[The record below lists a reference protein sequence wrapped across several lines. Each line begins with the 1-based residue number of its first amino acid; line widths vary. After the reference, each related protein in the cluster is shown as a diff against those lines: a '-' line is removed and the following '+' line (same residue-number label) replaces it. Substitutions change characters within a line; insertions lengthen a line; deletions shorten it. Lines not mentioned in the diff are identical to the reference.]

1 MVIIKRIFAP
11 SKGPKWAQQC
21 EKSTTHN
28 YTNKSHKANAL
39 WAKTAADGCKV
50 KIFYFNFRSF
60 SIFSNCQRLPCQNSA
75 CHGHSYYEKNR
86 FKVKLFYKLLL
97 WKNLFSLP
105 PIAGQ
110 ILGLLDRLARAV
122 SIDIISWCTFVHF
135 GGYNRWKILL
145 HSATSDGWWPAL
157 SSTAE
162 EDQIRGRGKG

>member
-1 MVIIKRIFAP
+1 MIMNNDKVKKSHVRLDHFIMTSKRIESEAP
-11 SKGPKWAQQC
+11 GS
-21 EKSTTHN
+21 
-28 YTNKSHKANAL
+28 L

-50 KIFYFNFRSF
+50 KNFYFNFRSF
-60 SIFSNCQRLPCQNSA
+60 SIFPNCQRHPCQNSA

-97 WKNLFSLP
+97 WKKKFSLP

-110 ILGLLDRLARAV
+110 ILGLLDRLSRAV

-145 HSATSDGWWPAL
+145 HSATSDGWWPAS

>member
-1 MVIIKRIFAP
+1 MGKNGRWQLQSENIF
-11 SKGPKWAQQC
+11 
-21 EKSTTHN
+21 
-28 YTNKSHKANAL
+28 
-39 WAKTAADGCKV
+39 
-50 KIFYFNFRSF
+50 FNFWSF
-60 SIFSNCQRLPCQNSA
+60 SIFPNCQRHPCQNSA

-97 WKNLFSLP
+97 WKKKFSLP

-110 ILGLLDRLARAV
+110 ILGLLDRLSPAV

-162 EDQIRGRGKG
+162 EDQIRGRGKGYRSSYDLVDSNPALCTSFSCYIFLEFFC